1 MINSESEQ
9 LFKDVVPLFSTRM
22 PKSHLTRDHMEGNPA
37 EAAANADSDIA
48 GIRVLGP
55 PSRDQ
60 DPEVLIAPDQVVSD
74 HKNGTSQV
82 VVGVSHQRSVRM
94 INLVTLVPRRVQAGS
109 AGNRSWLGIVL
120 DRSHLA
126 CEFGR
131 RNDID
136 SGDTQK
142 QNVGSLTQGFHQIAL
157 ERPDH
162 LELGEAVGIEL
173 SKKSAME

>member
-1 MINSESEQ
+1 
-9 LFKDVVPLFSTRM
+9 
-22 PKSHLTRDHMEGNPA
+22 MEGNPA

-60 DPEVLIAPDQVVSD
+60 DPEVLIAPDQVVSN
-74 HKNGTSQV
+74 HENGTPQV
-82 VVGVSHQRSVRM
+82 VVGVSHQRSVGM
-94 INLVTLVPRRVQAGS
+94 INLVALVPRRVQAGS

-131 RNDID
+131 RNDIN

-157 ERPDH
+157 DRSDQ
-162 LELGEAVGIEL
+162 LELGEAVGIKL